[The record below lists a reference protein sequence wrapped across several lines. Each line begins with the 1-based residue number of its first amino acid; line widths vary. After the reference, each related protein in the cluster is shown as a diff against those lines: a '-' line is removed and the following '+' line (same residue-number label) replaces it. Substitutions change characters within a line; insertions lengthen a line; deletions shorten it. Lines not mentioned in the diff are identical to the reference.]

1 MEFLRLHDIKTKRLY
16 FIWYETSGRA
26 LKCGCIDGCLF
37 YSVFDKKFNE
47 PFNEYNLKES
57 DYFFNLKKS
66 ISRDNGNFGRS
77 LFVSDKHI
85 LDSHPMMKSHYSIEY
100 YNYKLNSFNESNLLY
115 YSKDNV
121 STDSSNCSYKKFNE
135 EKILN
140 PISRSN
146 TMKRKSSFNLNS
158 ISGSNRTLNRDSGT
172 IKRVNSRLLRNKTQ
186 SEMSLN
192 KKKTSN
198 KNLLVS
204 IYTLK
209 RSITHHSY

>member
-16 FIWYETSGRA
+16 FLWYETLTNSTSKI
-26 LKCGCIDGCLF
+26 KCGCIDGCLF

-47 PFNEYNLKES
+47 PFNGYNLTDS

-66 ISRDNGNFGRS
+66 ISRDNANFGRS

-85 LDSHPMMKSHYSIEY
+85 LDSHPMMQSHFAIEY
-100 YNYKLNSFNESNLLY
+100 YNYKLNSFSESNLLY

-121 STDSSNCSYKKFNE
+121 STDSSTCSYKKFNE
-135 EKILN
+135 KKILN

-146 TMKRKSSFNLNS
+146 TIKRKSSFNLNS
-158 ISGSNRTLNRDSGT
+158 IGGSNRTLNRESGT
-172 IKRVNSRLLRNKTQ
+172 IKRANSRLLKNKTQ

-192 KKKTSN
+192 KQKPSN
-198 KNLLVS
+198 RNLLVRT
-204 IYTLK
+204 IGNF
-209 RSITHHSY
+209 